1 MSYSQVTYRWLKS
14 LSGLPSLS
22 QLSHSVWTGG
32 VKLVAFI
39 ALTSLLTG
47 CLGSPLSLLT
57 GGGPNVAANTQIG
70 KENNQGIN
78 IDYQAPTQSTIP
90 QIRPEGNV
98 NDINQVNNISEI
110 NPLML
115 LLLILGWLAPSPGE
129 IGRGIVSLFKRKD

>member
-14 LSGLPSLS
+14 LSGLSSLSVPSL
-22 QLSHSVWTGG
+22 SVWTGG
-32 VKLVAFI
+32 VRLVAFI
-39 ALTSLLTG
+39 GLMSLLSACMT
-47 CLGSPLSLLT
+47 PLSLLT

-78 IDYQAPTQSTIP
+78 IDYQAPAQSTIP

-129 IGRGIVSLFKRKD
+129 IGRGIVSLFKRKE